1 MKRQKIRMLF
11 IIMGSFVGLLVM
23 IVLGSMKLYP
33 IQKAKETEI
42 EEETAP
48 QIIEEITQKIA
59 KEKESG
65 ILLAFDDYSPDNW
78 RQYFDL
84 FEEYGVHVTFFIA
97 WDEPTDFCFEALEK
111 GHDIGFH
118 SIGHTDVTAMSEEE
132 LQRCVI
138 DPIEVFRKKGI
149 ELTSFAYPYG
159 YRTDELDEK
168 LLQYYKVVRGA
179 YNAERH
185 NKEDLKSGHIYID
198 SGSID
203 NYHMRDEQDFQ
214 ENVKDI
220 LDELSAN
227 EGSVISIYSHAID
240 AGDWCVTKEHLEYL
254 FQKADEQGIKFYTF
268 SELQ

>member
-1 MKRQKIRMLF
+1 MNKQKIGIL
-11 IIMGSFVGLLVM
+11 VGLLVI

-33 IQKAKETEI
+33 VQKAKEMETEI
-42 EEETAP
+42 EEETDKE
-48 QIIEEITQKIA
+48 IVEE

-159 YRTDELDEK
+159 YRTDELDDK
-168 LLQYYKVVRGA
+168 LLQY
-179 YNAERH
+179 
-185 NKEDLKSGHIYID
+185 
-198 SGSID
+198 
-203 NYHMRDEQDFQ
+203 
-214 ENVKDI
+214 
-220 LDELSAN
+220 
-227 EGSVISIYSHAID
+227 
-240 AGDWCVTKEHLEYL
+240 
-254 FQKADEQGIKFYTF
+254 
-268 SELQ
+268 

>member
-11 IIMGSFVGLLVM
+11 IIMGILVGLLVI
-23 IVLGSMKLYP
+23 IVLGSMKLHRVED
-33 IQKAKETEI
+33 AK
-42 EEETAP
+42 EEETAKATDKE
-48 QIIEEITQKIA
+48 IVEETA
-59 KEKESG
+59 KESG

-97 WDEPTDFCFEALEK
+97 WEEPTDFCFEALEK

-179 YNAERH
+179 YNTDRH
-185 NKEDLKSGHIYID
+185 SIEDLKSGHIYID

-214 ENVKDI
+214 ETVKDI
-220 LDELSAN
+220 LDELNAN
-227 EGSVISIYSHAID
+227 KGSVISVYSHAID

-254 FQKADEQGIKFYTF
+254 FQQAEEQGIKFYTF
-268 SELQ
+268 SELTN

>member
-1 MKRQKIRMLF
+1 
-11 IIMGSFVGLLVM
+11 MGIFVGLLVI
-23 IVLGSMKLYP
+23 IVLGSVKLH
-33 IQKAKETEI
+33 QTEEAKEMEP
-42 EEETAP
+42 ENETVTVNA
-48 QIIEEITQKIA
+48 TA
-59 KEKESG
+59 KESG

-78 RQYFDL
+78 LQYFDF

-118 SIGHTDVTAMSEEE
+118 SIGHTDVTVMSEEE

-159 YRTDELDEK
+159 YRTAELDEK
-168 LLQYYKVVRGA
+168 LLQYYKIVRGA

-185 NKEDLKSGHIYID
+185 SIEELKSGHIYID

-254 FQKADEQGIKFYTF
+254 FQKAEEQGIKFYTF
-268 SELQ
+268 SELTN